1 MDNELVTVTARASQ
15 SGEPQTRSR
24 RLVDAAFGRMMQL
37 PPGRGGYTVARDL
50 PVPMRDGVVLRA
62 DVLHPAGLVRGTVL
76 LRSPYGFD
84 PLNGSLYGGL
94 FAARGYRVIQA
105 RVRGTFGSGGTFDP
119 MRREVEDAADTV
131 AWLRE
136 QPWFDGRFA
145 TFGGSYLGF
154 TQWAL
159 LVDPPPELV
168 TAVIQVGPHDFRD
181 AMYEGGA
188 VELSTWVGWA
198 DVVTHQEQYSLP
210 RILLRMYTG
219 TRRQAAAL
227 RHLPVAE
234 AVDKLCAGRAPWFR
248 EFATRRDPADPFWS
262 PMQLSGALDRVEVP
276 VLLQGGWQDLFLRQT
291 IEQYRHLHGRGVDV
305 ALTVGPWTHAD
316 VATKAGRIIMNELLG
331 WLDERLAGTGPG
343 AGASAHKA
351 PVRVFVTGA
360 DEWRDLPG
368 WPPATGEQIL
378 YPLPGG
384 GLSEGPAPADTG
396 PTAFTYDPAD
406 PTPTIGGRSLVPPY
420 GYADDSALAERTDV
434 LAFTGPP
441 LPEPI
446 EVFGAPVAELA
457 HRTDNPADLF
467 VRISEVDPQ
476 DRSQN
481 VSDAF
486 VRLDADHRDGLVRVE
501 LDPVAHRFAAGNRI
515 RLLVCGG
522 SFPRW
527 ERNLGTSEPA
537 GTAVTMAR
545 SHQSIDLAASRIRLP
560 VERGLSPTARVA
572 TVARAAMMMAPR

>member
-1 MDNELVTVTARASQ
+1 MTTTARTSQ
-15 SGEPQTRSR
+15 TGEPQTRGR
-24 RLVDAAFGRMMQL
+24 RLVDAAFGRMMRL
-37 PPGRGGYTVARDL
+37 PPARGGYTVARDL
-50 PVPMRDGVVLRA
+50 PIPMRDGAVLRA
-62 DVLHPAGLVRGTVL
+62 DVLHPAGQVRGTVL

-198 DVVTHQEQYSLP
+198 DVITHQEQYSVP

-234 AVDKLCAGRAPWFR
+234 AVDELCAGRAPWFR

-262 PMQLSGALDRVEVP
+262 PMQLSGALDRVQVP

-343 AGASAHKA
+343 AGAPADKA

-368 WPPATGEQIL
+368 WPPATREQIL
-378 YPLPGG
+378 YPQPGG
-384 GLSEGPAPADTG
+384 GLSRQP
-396 PTAFTYDPAD
+396 
-406 PTPTIGGRSLVPPY
+406 RS
-420 GYADDSALAERTDV
+420 SR
-434 LAFTGPP
+434 
-441 LPEPI
+441 
-446 EVFGAPVAELA
+446 
-457 HRTDNPADLF
+457 HW
-467 VRISEVDPQ
+467 
-476 DRSQN
+476 
-481 VSDAF
+481 VS
-486 VRLDADHRDGLVRVE
+486 
-501 LDPVAHRFAAGNRI
+501 
-515 RLLVCGG
+515 
-522 SFPRW
+522 
-527 ERNLGTSEPA
+527 
-537 GTAVTMAR
+537 
-545 SHQSIDLAASRIRLP
+545 
-560 VERGLSPTARVA
+560 
-572 TVARAAMMMAPR
+572 

>member
-1 MDNELVTVTARASQ
+1 MPYLSR
-15 SGEPQTRSR
+15 GR
-24 RLVDAAFGRMMQL
+24 RLVDAAFGRLMRL
-37 PPGRGGYTVARDL
+37 PPEQGGYTVARDL

-62 DVLHPAGLVRGTVL
+62 DVLHPAGTIRGTGRGTVL

-84 PLNGSLYGGL
+84 PVNGSLYGGL

-119 MRREVEDAADTV
+119 MRREVSDAADTV

-159 LVDPPPELV
+159 LMDPPPELV
-168 TAVIQVGPHDFRD
+168 TAIVQVGPHDFRD
-181 AMYEGGA
+181 GMYEGGA
-188 VELSTWVGWA
+188 VGLSTWVGWA

-210 RILLRMYTG
+210 RTFLRMYTG
-219 TRRQAAAL
+219 TRRQAPAL

-234 AVDKLCAGRAPWFR
+234 AVDQLCEGRAPWFR

-262 PMQLSGALDRVEVP
+262 PMQLSAALDRVQVP

-291 IEQYRHLHGRGVDV
+291 LEQYEHLHKRGVDV

-316 VATKAGRIIMNELLG
+316 VATKAGRIIVNEMLG
-331 WLDERLAGTGPG
+331 WLGEHLAGTG
-343 AGASAHKA
+343 SRAHQA

-360 DEWRDLPG
+360 GQWRDLPA
-368 WPPATGEQIL
+368 WPPATQEQVL
-378 YPLPGG
+378 YPQPGG
-384 GLSEGPAPADTG
+384 GLSGQEARSEQAAATDLQAA
-396 PTAFTYDPAD
+396 AFTYDPAD
-406 PTPTIGGRSLVPPY
+406 PTPTVGGRSLVPPY
-420 GYADDSALAERTDV
+420 GYADDSALAERSDV

-441 LPEPI
+441 LPEPF
-446 EVFGAPVAELA
+446 EVHGTPVVELA
-457 HRTDNPADLF
+457 HRTDRPADLF

-476 DRSQN
+476 GRSQN

-486 VRLDADHRDGLVRVE
+486 LRLDPAHRDGTVRIE

-527 ERNLGTSEPA
+527 ERNLGTTEPA
-537 GTAVTMAR
+537 GTSVTTAP
-545 SHQSIDLAASRIRLP
+545 SHQSIDPAGSLIRLP
-560 VERGLSPTARVA
+560 VPAFK
-572 TVARAAMMMAPR
+572 AAGGEHE